1 MAAINDLISQIQ
13 DETLRNRI
21 QEEVSK
27 MAKQKK
33 FGLVFEEHMLESTPL
48 YDMPIKR
55 GCNVMR
61 RDSKDDKSIYV
72 VLRVEGDTAV
82 CIKPEQKDEAA
93 IFELKDIVRVA
104 EFGEPIYP
112 YLKPL
117 DSVCNAPDSDLWHTL
132 IEADN
137 YHALQLLE
145 YLYAGKVDCIYIDPP
160 YNTGARDWKYNNDY
174 VDGNDNYRHSKWLS
188 FMQRRL
194 KLAKRLLN
202 PKESV
207 LIVTIDEK
215 EYLHLG
221 CLLEE
226 IFPNARMQMVTIVTN
241 PFGQERN
248 QQLARVEE
256 YAFYLFFGTASPVSQ
271 KDDLLNERLR
281 NDTMGE
287 AASEVATPT
296 EKIRWERLL
305 RGGADALRKNN
316 PNLFF
321 PVYVDV
327 NKHAIHSIGEPLDV
341 ETDRETVSAPDGCV
355 VVWPIKTNGVEG
367 RWRCSPEYLRE
378 LVDKGCARVGEY
390 DKANDRYSI
399 LYLSKATMKRIE
411 SDEIEVLGK
420 DGQGSLMLGREPEK
434 EQLFSVKTV
443 WNRNLHRAGEFGT
456 RYIRNLL
463 PGRTF
468 PYPKSL
474 YAVMDSLKIIVDQK
488 PNAIILDF
496 FSGSGTTLHAVNLLN
511 AKDGGQRR
519 CIMVTNNEVSES
531 EAKDLAAKGYQPG
544 DEEWNKLGIARY
556 VTWPRTVCSIEGH
569 DINGNPLKGNYLG
582 SERSMAD
589 GFKANAAF
597 FQLGFLD
604 KTAVALGMQFKEML
618 PLLWMK
624 AGAIGPCPSLKGQDI
639 PDMLILPENKFAV
652 LVNENVFASFEQR
665 LEEHPEIQTVY
676 LITDYEV
683 NYRSMKKS
691 LNVETTYQ
699 LYRDYLD
706 NFRIN
711 RERN

>member
-1 MAAINDLISQIQ
+1 
-13 DETLRNRI
+13 
-21 QEEVSK
+21 
-27 MAKQKK
+27 
-33 FGLVFEEHMLESTPL
+33 
-48 YDMPIKR
+48 
-55 GCNVMR
+55 
-61 RDSKDDKSIYV
+61 
-72 VLRVEGDTAV
+72 
-82 CIKPEQKDEAA
+82 
-93 IFELKDIVRVA
+93 
-104 EFGEPIYP
+104 
-112 YLKPL
+112 
-117 DSVCNAPDSDLWHTL
+117 
-132 IEADN
+132 
-137 YHALQLLE
+137 
-145 YLYAGKVDCIYIDPP
+145 
-160 YNTGARDWKYNNDY
+160 
-174 VDGNDNYRHSKWLS
+174 
-188 FMQRRL
+188 
-194 KLAKRLLN
+194 
-202 PKESV
+202 
-207 LIVTIDEK
+207 
-215 EYLHLG
+215 
-221 CLLEE
+221 
-226 IFPNARMQMVTIVTN
+226 
-241 PFGQERN
+241 
-248 QQLARVEE
+248 
-256 YAFYLFFGTASPVSQ
+256 
-271 KDDLLNERLR
+271 
-281 NDTMGE
+281 
-287 AASEVATPT
+287 
-296 EKIRWERLL
+296 
-305 RGGADALRKNN
+305 
-316 PNLFF
+316 LFF

-420 DGQGSLMLGREPEK
+420 DGQGSLMLGRAPEK